1 MDRSELL
8 PLADRVVRT
17 AYDAEIG
24 GDGHVSREN
33 LQTLAAA
40 LRLTE
45 DELHQAVKYAAGQ
58 QWVKPLYTFG
68 GSRLPT
74 SLDITHRGMQ
84 HVDTLLGDH
93 SAPTKPAPQIVY
105 NVHGPNARI
114 NVSSHDASVNIV
126 DLSSHDQLFER
137 LEQAIR
143 EGVSDSSA
151 EAQLLES
158 VRDLRAAPDPGSRAA
173 RYGQLLQVGANFMTI
188 LSPFIPALG
197 EFLTQGSQL

>member
-8 PLADRVVRT
+8 PLANRVVRT
-17 AYDAEIG
+17 AYDAEISG
-24 GDGHVSREN
+24 AGHVPQED
-33 LQTLAAA
+33 LQTLAAS

-74 SLDITHRGMQ
+74 SLEITHRGMQ
-84 HVDTLLGDH
+84 HVDTLLGDRPGP
-93 SAPTKPAPQIVY
+93 ARPAPHVVY
-105 NVHGPNARI
+105 NVNGPNARI

-126 DLSSHDQLFER
+126 DLSSHEQLFAR

-143 EGVSDSSA
+143 EGVSDA
-151 EAQLLES
+151 GAQAQLLAS

-173 RYGQLLQVGANFMTI
+173 RYGHLLQVGANFMTI

-197 EFLTQGSQL
+197 ES